1 MRVHAQID
9 RFEQLV
15 EEKREFGAWTEA
27 CEKFI
32 DDVAA
37 CVQILLVDGALLLK
51 QFRLEQFDDHGQHGF
66 TIFFLQLRDDRF
78 GFLPL

>member
-1 MRVHAQID
+1 MRLHAQID
-9 RFEQLV
+9 WLEQLV
-15 EEKREFGAWTEA
+15 EEKREFSAWTEA

-32 DDVAA
+32 DDISA

-51 QFRLEQFDDHGQHGF
+51 QFRLEQLDDHRQHGF
-66 TIFFLQLRDDRF
+66 AIFFLQLGDDRF